1 MSKAWQALPALAM
14 VLFST
19 TLFAQVT
26 VGVEINGLDQKLEE
40 NVRLYLSIEQQK
52 DHPLMNDGRLLR
64 LHQNAVKEIKAALQP
79 FGYYRP
85 QIDSDL
91 QQDEDGLWRASY
103 TIDPGPA
110 LRIAVFSF
118 TISEA
123 MGQDP
128 DFQQLIQERGLKT
141 GDAFTHINYEH
152 FKSGLAK
159 LAEELGYFRTEFIEH
174 RVEIDLNDYVARVFL
189 NIDGGP
195 RYHFGEISLQQDVLE
210 EEFLLRY
217 MPFQKG
223 DPYSLDKLVALQ
235 RALNDTRYFQTVE
248 VSPGRAS
255 PDSTEIPV
263 EVRLT
268 PRKNNRYEAGVG
280 YGTDTGART
289 KFGWERPRV
298 NKKGHRFDSSIGWSE
313 IGHNFEANYRVPI
326 LNPRTDQLV
335 YTVTD
340 SKEELDDYDSK
351 LRTVGVS
358 LNRKYDD
365 WRETLALDY
374 EREDFEIGDD
384 DDDTTLV
391 IPGASWS
398 RTWGKNFI
406 YVLDGLRFDF
416 GFRGSG
422 EDLGSDVGFV
432 QGFSRIKFISSLN
445 RDNRIIARGSIG
457 SLSTDEFS
465 QLPPSVRFFTGGSQS
480 VRGYKYKS
488 LGPEDDSGDVVG
500 GRRLL
505 VGSLEFDHA
514 LNDNWGVAVFYDA
527 GNAMEEF
534 SDDLEHGAGFGLRWK
549 SPIGPVRI
557 DLASALS
564 KDGDPWRLHLNIGP
578 DL

>member
-1 MSKAWQALPALAM
+1 MGQESEFQELI
-14 VLFST
+14 
-19 TLFAQVT
+19 QQQ
-26 VGVEINGLDQKLEE
+26 GLNSGD
-40 NVRLYLSIEQQK
+40 
-52 DHPLMNDGRLLR
+52 
-64 LHQNAVKEIKAALQP
+64 
-79 FGYYRP
+79 
-85 QIDSDL
+85 
-91 QQDEDGLWRASY
+91 
-103 TIDPGPA
+103 
-110 LRIAVFSF
+110 VFSH
-118 TISEA
+118 I
-123 MGQDP
+123 DY
-128 DFQQLIQERGLKT
+128 ER
-141 GDAFTHINYEH
+141 
-152 FKSGLAK
+152 FKSGLSK
-159 LAEELGYFRTEFIEH
+159 LAEELGYFRAEFVEH

-195 RYHFGEISLQQDVLE
+195 RYRFGEVSLHQDILE
-210 EEFLLRY
+210 QEFLQRY
-217 MPFQKG
+217 LPFQQG
-223 DPYSLDKLVALQ
+223 DPYSLDKLVELQ

-248 VSPGRAS
+248 VSPGQATM
-255 PDSTEIPV
+255 DSTEIPV
-263 EVRLT
+263 DVTLT
-268 PRKNNRYEAGVG
+268 PRKNNRYEVGVG

-289 KFGWERPRV
+289 RFGWERPRV

-313 IGHNFEANYRVPI
+313 IGHKFEANYRVPI

-335 YTVTD
+335 YTITD
-340 SKEELDDYDSK
+340 SKEDLDDYDSK

-358 LNRKYDD
+358 LNRNYDD
-365 WRETLALDY
+365 WRETLAIDY
-374 EREDFEIGDD
+374 EREDFDIGNDN
-384 DDDTTLV
+384 DDTTLIV
-391 IPGASWS
+391 PGASWS
-398 RTWGKNFI
+398 RTWGENFI
-406 YVLDGLRFDF
+406 FVLDGLRFDF

-445 RDNRIIARGSIG
+445 RDNRIIARGSVG

-488 LGPEDDSGDVVG
+488 LGPEDDSGDVIG

-505 VGSLEFDHA
+505 IGSLEFDHA

-527 GNAMEEF
+527 GNAIEDF

>member
-1 MSKAWQALPALAM
+1 MSKAWQALLALVM
-14 VLFST
+14 LLFST
-19 TLFAQVT
+19 APFAQVT
-26 VGVEINGLDQKLEE
+26 VEVEIDGLDQKLEE

-52 DHPLMNDGRLLR
+52 EHPLLSDGRLFR
-64 LHQNAVKEIKAALQP
+64 LHQKAVKEIKAALQP
-79 FGYYRP
+79 YGYYRP
-85 QIDSDL
+85 TIGSDL
-91 QQDEDGLWRASY
+91 QKDEEGLWRAIYS
-103 TIDPGPA
+103 IDPGPE

-118 TISEA
+118 TISES

-141 GDAFTHINYEH
+141 GDAFTHIDYER

-159 LAEELGYFRTEFIEH
+159 LAEELGYFRTEFVEH
-174 RVEIDLNDYVARVFL
+174 RVEIDLDDYVARVFL

-195 RYHFGEISLQQDVLE
+195 RYHFGEISWQQDALE

-217 MPFQKG
+217 MPFQKD

-235 RALNDTRYFQTVE
+235 RTLNDTRYFQTVE

-263 EVRLT
+263 EVKLT

-280 YGTDTGART
+280 YGTDSGART
-289 KFGWERPRV
+289 RIGWERPRV
-298 NKKGHRFDSSIGWSE
+298 NKKGHRFDSSLGLSE

-335 YTVTD
+335 YSVTD
-340 SKEELDDYDSK
+340 SKEELDDYDSE

-358 LNRKYDD
+358 LNRKYSD
-365 WRETLALDY
+365 WRETLAIDY
-374 EREDFEIGDD
+374 EREKFEIGNDND
-384 DDDTTLV
+384 ETTLV

-398 RTWGKNFI
+398 RIWGDNFI
-406 YVLDGLRFDF
+406 FVLDGLRFDF
-416 GFRGSG
+416 GVRGSG
-422 EDLGSDVGFV
+422 EDLGSDAGFV
-432 QGFSRIKFISSLN
+432 QGYSRIKFISSLS

-457 SLSTDEFS
+457 STSTDEFS

-480 VRGYKYKS
+480 VRGYKYQS
-488 LGPEDDSGDVVG
+488 LGPEDDSGDVIG
-500 GRRLL
+500 GQRLL

-514 LNDNWGVAVFYDA
+514 LNDRWGLAVFYDA

-534 SDDLEHGAGFGLRWK
+534 SDDLEHGAGFGIRWN